1 MNTIE
6 RMKLTIA
13 LKRAVDERN
22 AETNTIAKLKLAKK
36 VQDLRK
42 KLGLVNNTLS
52 DDEIERLS
60 QMPIDDT
67 HDMGQGQRKGV
78 AKKWIRDNLL
88 GKTVRTVDGKIV
100 HFNSA
105 DTVDHISFN
114 VRRNSILA
122 MTIPFIP
129 VIFAKGEFAGREISE
144 PEHQAQRIDQSI
156 KAFHLYQKWV
166 ELKNG
171 YKVHAQVQACER
183 ENEKELFYAGY
194 NLKAL
199 DKKRAVSPSHHNDN
213 SVSTKTTNARTTTAH
228 TMYDK
233 AIIDEMQVDIDVEQ
247 ILPLRILQVLD
258 ENGNDVTDD
267 ALNENP
273 VFEPSQYDDLITQKD
288 WHSIYLDVAK
298 NSNSPD
304 KVFWSEDTQAQQQR
318 IQEALQQGTAWLD
331 EIGSPSL
338 GSDKYLEYVQINK
351 KLSILERTKKAWSF
365 SDLRDVDY
373 QKLIEMAKDAIPSE
387 IEGADLVQ
395 STRHAVH
402 LKRAE
407 LAQQESIYN
416 FLTLNEAVERNAELK
431 ALQQQ
436 HEQAVAVFLQ
446 NQENHRQRL
455 DEKYMALLGDYQP
468 YLDLKAKMEQEFVD
482 VETVGQQIYDKLQ
495 NTLSSRISDAEVNAW
510 YKNNVTIKSRSLV
523 KDWKTL
529 SDEVK
534 QFYRMTGGRLGKVQ
548 ISSAGRSR
556 ASSNALLTIRRSK
569 TDITVFSGNPK
580 VLWHELAHNL
590 EFDTK
595 ARSLAHDFIKRRR
608 ESDKLYTL
616 RSLTGNKGYSKNEV
630 AYKDHFINPYVGK
643 YYDDGATEVFSMGVQ
658 YLCSPEGC
666 AELFH
671 KDREMFALIVGYLL
685 EPCPDYLKNQI
696 AVDEYAE
703 RKK

>member
-1 MNTIE
+1 MNTLE
-6 RMKLTIA
+6 RLKLTTA

-42 KLGLVNNTLS
+42 QLGLVNNTLS

-60 QMPIDDT
+60 QMPIDVQDDST
-67 HDMGQGQRKGV
+67 KGERKRT
-78 AKKWIRDNLL
+78 AKEWIRDNLL

-100 HFNSA
+100 HFNSE
-105 DTVDHISFN
+105 DTIGHISFN
-114 VRRNSILA
+114 AMRSRNSFIA
-122 MTIPFIP
+122 MCIPFIP
-129 VIFAKGEFAGREISE
+129 TIFAKGNYNGLGDKDEL
-144 PEHQAQRIDQSI
+144 HQAQRKDQSI
-156 KAFHLYQKWV
+156 TNFHLYSKWI

-171 YKVHAQVQACER
+171 YKVNAEVQACER
-183 ENEKELFYAGY
+183 ENSKKELFYAGY
-194 NLKAL
+194 NLKVL
-199 DKKRAVSPSHHNDN
+199 ERKKAVFDSLLETGFHHADQA
-213 SVSTKTTNARTTTAH
+213 KTAH
-228 TMYDK
+228 TMYDR
-233 AIIDEMQVDIDVEQ
+233 AIIDEMQVI
-247 ILPLRILQVLD
+247 PLRILQVLD
-258 ENGNDVTDD
+258 ENGNDITD
-267 ALNENP
+267 ENP
-273 VFEPSQYDDLITQKD
+273 VFEPSQYDDLIAQKN
-288 WHSIYLDVAK
+288 WHSIYADIAQ
-298 NSNSPD
+298 NSSSPD
-304 KVFWSEDTQAQQQR
+304 KVFWSTDKQAQQQR
-318 IQEALQQGTAWLD
+318 IQETLQQGTAWLD
-331 EIGSPSL
+331 ETGSPSL

-373 QKLIEMAKDAIPSE
+373 QKLIEMARDAIPSE

-468 YLDLKAKMEQEFVD
+468 YLDLKAKMEQEFAE
-482 VETVGQQIYDKLQ
+482 VEAVGQQIYDKLQ
-495 NTLSSRISDAEVNAW
+495 NTLSSRISDAEAEAW
-510 YKNNVTIKSRSLV
+510 YKANVKIKSRSLL
-523 KDWKTL
+523 KDWKEL
-529 SDEVK
+529 PNEIK

-556 ASSNALLTIRRSK
+556 ASSNALLTIGRSK
-569 TDITVFSGNPK
+569 TDITAHSGNPT

-590 EFDTK
+590 EFDAK

-608 ESDKLYTL
+608 ESDQLYTL
-616 RSLTGNKGYSKNEV
+616 RSLTGNKGYRKNEV
-630 AYKDHFINPYVGK
+630 AYKDHFIDPYVGK
-643 YYDDGATEVFSMGVQ
+643 YYDDGATEVFSIGVQ